1 MRSGYLDIFTDGACS
16 GNQFDENAGG
26 WGCVLEYSGR
36 IKEVHGGEI
45 NTTNNR
51 MEIIALIEG
60 LSKVTKP
67 DFPVRVFTDSTY
79 LADCLRKRWYERW
92 RTNGWKNANKQPVE
106 NKDLW
111 ERLLAFLPVMDLR
124 IYIIKGHMAPNAH
137 KETLEKA
144 YAKFREKNGDGFSY
158 EEFMHIVEQNNRA
171 DALAVLGAEEARAQ
185 ALAAGKARR

>member
-1 MRSGYLDIFTDGACS
+1 MSTQNLDIFTDGACS

-26 WGCVLEYSGR
+26 WGSVLEYAGR
-36 IKEVHGGEI
+36 RKELHGGEL

-60 LSKVTKP
+60 LSAITKP
-67 DFPVRVFTDSTY
+67 GYPVRVFTDSAY

-92 RTNGWKNANKQPVE
+92 RTNGWKTANKQPVE

-111 ERLLAFLPVMDLR
+111 ESLLAFLPGLDLR
-124 IYIIKGHMAPNAH
+124 IYIIKGHMAPNAK

-144 YAKFREKNGDGFSY
+144 YKKFQEKNGDGFSY

-171 DALAVLGAEEARAQ
+171 DALAVLGAEEAK
-185 ALAAGKARR
+185 AAKESTR